1 MFNPTNSPATR
12 AARARVAG
20 ARVIFKGVKMDD
32 FVIFSVELTGGR
44 WFEVFGNEYTYWLP
58 GLPGQPGEL
67 ASLDQSF
74 PGLGLELISLGILRA
89 K

>member
-1 MFNPTNSPATR
+1 
-12 AARARVAG
+12 
-20 ARVIFKGVKMDD
+20 MDD

-58 GLPGQPGEL
+58 GLPFQTGEL
-67 ASLDQSF
+67 VSLDKDF
-74 PGLGLELISLGILRA
+74 PKLGQELISLGILRA